1 MSTVKALVSLA
12 SLGLLLLGAAFVFAG
27 AEVAGA
33 LGWTA
38 GEPVASLLG
47 GALVGLGAANWM
59 ARSSPMGGI
68 YGRAVVIGTQAHF
81 VVGAAALLRYVTRV
95 KTPTLFLHGENDN
108 DVPIAEA
115 EQFFIALKDVGVDTV
130 LVRYPREGHGIR
142 EVKHVEDTITRSIAW
157 YRRHFDGVPST
168 KN

>member
-95 KTPTLFLHGENDN
+95 HASPGG
-108 DVPIAEA
+108 IAVTA
-115 EQFFIALKDVGVDTV
+115 FYVLGAALYAYLLLARGV
-130 LVRYPREGHGIR
+130 
-142 EVKHVEDTITRSIAW
+142 RSPA
-157 YRRHFDGVPST
+157 S
-168 KN
+168 